1 MKKKLL
7 FICTAN
13 WQRSPTAEA
22 LFKNSRNYEAKSA
35 GTSPIAERPIT
46 SQAIK
51 WADII
56 FCMEDLHKNYILENF
71 PEAKNKKI
79 IILNL
84 PNIYLKNDPELV
96 IILKEKLKKYLENTV
111 KRS

>member
-13 WQRSPTAEA
+13 QQRSPTAEV

-35 GTSPIAERPIT
+35 GIHPLAEKLIT

-51 WADII
+51 WAEII

-71 PEAKNKKI
+71 PEAKNKRI
-79 IILNL
+79 IVLNI
-84 PNIYLKNDPELV
+84 PDIYYKNDPQL
-96 IILKEKLKKYLENTV
+96 IKILKQKLKNCLE
-111 KRS
+111 